1 MMRSTY
7 LERDVTILLKDIT
20 NGIIPQDTFMREQ
33 YIQGGGHY
41 SEMLPIEYEPTQDY
55 LRLYTRALEN
65 FAPLT
70 AAAVKKVS
78 EKIYNLHGKNTAL
91 VSLAR
96 AGTPVGVLIK
106 RYAEMKYHCVWPHY
120 TISIIR
126 GKGIDH
132 NAIKYILARHEP
144 QALQFVDGWTGKG
157 TINGELNKAVAE
169 YPGVSGI
176 LAVLSDPAFLTTI
189 CGTHKDFLIPHSC
202 LNATVTGLMSRTV
215 LNSALIKEND
225 FHGAV
230 FYENLLSEDR
240 SYEFINKIEA
250 QYPVCDDYLEV
261 DEGEAQNNP
270 STEVQDIAKK
280 FGISDIHLIKPSI
293 GEATRVLLRR
303 LPWKLLVHSLE
314 DEYYLGHLY
323 QLAQEKNIPL
333 TVYPLTHYRACGI
346 IRELS

>member
-1 MMRSTY
+1 
-7 LERDVTILLKDIT
+7 
-20 NGIIPQDTFMREQ
+20 MREQ

-70 AAAVKKVS
+70 AASVKRVS
-78 EKIYNLHGKNTAL
+78 EKIYNLHGPNAVL

-96 AGTPVGVLIK
+96 AGTPVGILIK
-106 RYAEMKYHCVWPHY
+106 RYVEMKYRCVWPHY

-132 NAIKYILARHEP
+132 NAIKYILARHER
-144 QALQFVDGWTGKG
+144 QTLQFVDGWTGKG
-157 TINGELNKAVAE
+157 SINGELNKAVAE
-169 YPGVSGI
+169 YPGVSGT
-176 LAVLSDPAFLTTI
+176 LAVLSDPAFLTNI

-215 LNSALIKEND
+215 LNSALIKNDD

-240 SYEFINKIEA
+240 SYEFINKIEEHYSA
-250 QYPVCDDYLEV
+250 CDDCLEE
-261 DEGEAQNNP
+261 DECEAQNNP

-280 FGISDIHLIKPSI
+280 FGISDIHLIKPGI

-303 LPWKLLVHSLE
+303 LPWKLLIDSLD

-323 QLAQEKNIPL
+323 QLAREKNIPL
-333 TVYPLTHYRACGI
+333 TVYPLKHYRACGI